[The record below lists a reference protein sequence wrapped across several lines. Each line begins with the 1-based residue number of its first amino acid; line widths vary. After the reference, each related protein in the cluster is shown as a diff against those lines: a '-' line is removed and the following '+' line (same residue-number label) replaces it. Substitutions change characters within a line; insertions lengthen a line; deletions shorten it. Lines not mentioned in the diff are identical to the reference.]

1 MSPKTKVFIH
11 SAIEASVF
19 FWIVNTWSSY
29 IGRNDAS
36 GLTSTG
42 GFFLSLLASPVVF
55 VAALLIGATCMYIR
69 RTINILS
76 TLFYVLIYS
85 PALAAITYMIVY
97 NH

>member
-11 SAIEASVF
+11 SAIGAGAF

-29 IGRNDAS
+29 IGKNDVS
-36 GLTSTG
+36 GLISTG
-42 GFFLSLLASPVVF
+42 GSLVAFLGSPVVF
-55 VAALLIGATCMYIR
+55 VAALLIGASCMYIR
-69 RTINILS
+69 RSIKIPT

-85 PALAAITYMIVY
+85 PALVAITYMLVS